1 MTVNNSFHIHSLTC
15 LLAGSGVRLL
25 RFRRLQGVGVVL
37 VKVEVD
43 RLRIVEDKI
52 VLAVG
57 RRSDVDV
64 RTRVVDVHYV
74 VYDPLL
80 LRCLTSVSSLGVS
93 VVLACACEQRLGT
106 LALV

>member
-1 MTVNNSFHIHSLTC
+1 MC
-15 LLAGSGVRLL
+15 LLAGSVVRLR
-25 RFRRLQGVGVVL
+25 RFRRLQGVGIVL

-74 VYDPLL
+74 VYDFLL
-80 LRCLTSVSSLGVS
+80 LRCLTRVSFLGVS
-93 VVLACACEQRLGT
+93 VVLACAWEHRLGT